1 MLIRQAEEK
10 DVLDIKDLYFNFL
23 TKNPPKEE
31 QDIEAWKQLINEINK
46 NESLYLLVIEEDNRV
61 VSTVQLAII
70 PSLTHNMRSFAVVEN
85 VVTHEAYRK
94 KGFASM
100 LLQEAIKIAQN
111 KNCYKIFLETGSNR
125 ESTLNFYKENG
136 FEIDTKHSFLKKL

>member
-10 DVLDIKDLYFNFL
+10 DVMDIKDLYFNFL
-23 TKNPPKEE
+23 TKYPPKEE

-46 NESLYLLVIEEDNRV
+46 SERLFLLVVEEDNHV
-61 VSTVQLAII
+61 VSTVQLGII

-85 VVTHEAYRK
+85 VVTHENYRK

-100 LLQEAIKIAQN
+100 LLQEAIKIAQD

>member
-23 TKNPPKEE
+23 TKYPPKEE
-31 QDIEAWKQLINEINK
+31 QDIEAWKQLINEFNK
-46 NESLYLLVIEEDNRV
+46 SERFYFLVIEEDNRV

-111 KNCYKIFLETGSNR
+111 KNCYKISLETGSNR

-136 FEIDTKHSFLKKL
+136 FEMDTKHSFLKRL

>member
-23 TKNPPKEE
+23 TKYPPKEE
-31 QDIEAWKQLINEINK
+31 QDIEVWKKLINEMNK
-46 NESLYLLVIEEDNRV
+46 SEKLYLLVVEEDNRV

-70 PSLTHNMRSFAVVEN
+70 PSLTHNVRSFAVVEN
-85 VVTHEAYRK
+85 VVTHEDYRK

-125 ESTLNFYKENG
+125 ETTLNFYKENG
-136 FEIDTKHSFLKKL
+136 FEKDTKHSFLKKL

>member
-23 TKNPPKEE
+23 TKYPPKEE
-31 QDIEAWKQLINEINK
+31 QDIEVWKKLINEINK
-46 NESLYLLVIEEDNRV
+46 NERLFLLVVEEDNRV

-70 PSLTHNMRSFAVVEN
+70 PSLTHNVRSFAVVEN
-85 VVTHEAYRK
+85 VVTHEDYRK

-125 ESTLNFYKENG
+125 ETTLNFYKENG
-136 FEIDTKHSFLKKL
+136 FEMDTKHSFIKKL

>member
-10 DVLDIKDLYFNFL
+10 DVMDIKDLYFNFL
-23 TKNPPKEE
+23 TKYPPKEE

-46 NESLYLLVIEEDNRV
+46 SERLFLLVVEEDNRV
-61 VSTVQLAII
+61 VSTVQLGII
-70 PSLTHNMRSFAVVEN
+70 PSLTHNMRSFAVGEN
-85 VVTHEAYRK
+85 VVTDENYRK

-100 LLQEAIKIAQN
+100 LLQEAIKIAQD

>member
-10 DVLDIKDLYFNFL
+10 DVMDIKDLYFNFL
-23 TKNPPKEE
+23 TKYPPKEE

-46 NESLYLLVIEEDNRV
+46 SERLFLLVVEEDNHV
-61 VSTVQLAII
+61 VSTVQLGII

-85 VVTHEAYRK
+85 VVTHENYRK

-100 LLQEAIKIAQN
+100 LLQEAIKIAQD

-125 ESTLNFYKENG
+125 ETTLNFYKENG

>member
-10 DVLDIKDLYFNFL
+10 DVMDIKDLYFNFL
-23 TKNPPKEE
+23 TKYPPKEE

-46 NESLYLLVIEEDNRV
+46 NERLFLLVVEEDNRV

-85 VVTHEAYRK
+85 VVTHENYRK
-94 KGFASM
+94 
-100 LLQEAIKIAQN
+100 
-111 KNCYKIFLETGSNR
+111 
-125 ESTLNFYKENG
+125 NG

>member
-10 DVLDIKDLYFNFL
+10 DVMDIKDLYFNFL
-23 TKNPPKEE
+23 TKYPPKEE

-46 NESLYLLVIEEDNRV
+46 SERLFLLVVEEDNRV
-61 VSTVQLAII
+61 VSTVQRGII

-85 VVTHEAYRK
+85 VVTHENYRK

-100 LLQEAIKIAQN
+100 LLQEAIKIAQD

>member
-10 DVLDIKDLYFNFL
+10 DVMDIKDLYFNFL
-23 TKNPPKEE
+23 TKYPPKEE
-31 QDIEAWKQLINEINK
+31 QNIVAWKQLINEINK
-46 NESLYLLVIEEDNRV
+46 SERLFLLVVEEDNRV
-61 VSTVQLAII
+61 VSTVQLGII

-85 VVTHEAYRK
+85 VVTHENYRK

-100 LLQEAIKIAQN
+100 LLQEAIKIAQD

>member
-1 MLIRQAEEK
+1 VLIRQAEEK
-10 DVLDIKDLYFNFL
+10 DVMDIKDLYFNFL
-23 TKNPPKEE
+23 TKYPPKEE

-46 NESLYLLVIEEDNRV
+46 SERLFLLVVEEDNRV
-61 VSTVQLAII
+61 VSTVQLGII

-85 VVTHEAYRK
+85 VVTHENYRK

-100 LLQEAIKIAQN
+100 LLQEAIKIAQD

>member
-10 DVLDIKDLYFNFL
+10 DVMDIKNLYFNFL
-23 TKNPPKEE
+23 TKYPPKEE

-46 NESLYLLVIEEDNRV
+46 SERLFLLVVEEDNRV
-61 VSTVQLAII
+61 VSTVQLGII

-85 VVTHEAYRK
+85 VVTHENYRK

-100 LLQEAIKIAQN
+100 LLQEAIKIAQD

>member
-23 TKNPPKEE
+23 TKYPPKEE
-31 QDIEAWKQLINEINK
+31 QNIEVWKKLINEMNK
-46 NESLYLLVIEEDNRV
+46 SENLYLLVVEEDNRV

-70 PSLTHNMRSFAVVEN
+70 PSLTHNVRSFAVVEN
-85 VVTHEAYRK
+85 VVTHEDYRK

-125 ESTLNFYKENG
+125 ETTLNFYKENG
-136 FEIDTKHSFLKKL
+136 FEMDTKHSFLKKL

>member
-10 DVLDIKDLYFNFL
+10 DVMDIKDLYFNFL
-23 TKNPPKEE
+23 TKYPPKEE
-31 QDIEAWKQLINEINK
+31 QDIGAWKQLINEINK
-46 NESLYLLVIEEDNRV
+46 SERLFLLVVEEDNRV
-61 VSTVQLAII
+61 VSTVQLGII

-85 VVTHEAYRK
+85 VVTHESYRK

-100 LLQEAIKIAQN
+100 LLQEAIKIAQD

-136 FEIDTKHSFLKKL
+136 FEMDTKHSFLKKL

>member
-10 DVLDIKDLYFNFL
+10 DVMDIKDLYFNFL
-23 TKNPPKEE
+23 TKYPPKEE

-46 NESLYLLVIEEDNRV
+46 SERLFLLVVEEDNRV
-61 VSTVQLAII
+61 VSTVQLGII

-85 VVTHEAYRK
+85 VVTHENYRK
-94 KGFASM
+94 KGFASL
-100 LLQEAIKIAQN
+100 LLQEAIKIAQD

>member
-10 DVLDIKDLYFNFL
+10 DVFDIKDLYFNFL
-23 TKNPPKEE
+23 TQYPPKEE
-31 QDIEAWKQLINEINK
+31 QDIEVWKKLINEMNRSE
-46 NESLYLLVIEEDNRV
+46 NLYLLVVEEDNRV

-70 PSLTHNMRSFAVVEN
+70 PSLTHNVRSFAVVEN
-85 VVTHEAYRK
+85 VVTHEDYRK

-125 ESTLNFYKENG
+125 ETTLNFYKENG
-136 FEIDTKHSFLKKL
+136 FEKDTKHSFLKKL

>member
-1 MLIRQAEEK
+1 
-10 DVLDIKDLYFNFL
+10 
-23 TKNPPKEE
+23 
-31 QDIEAWKQLINEINK
+31 
-46 NESLYLLVIEEDNRV
+46 
-61 VSTVQLAII
+61 
-70 PSLTHNMRSFAVVEN
+70 MRSFAVVEN
-85 VVTHEAYRK
+85 VVTHENYRK

-100 LLQEAIKIAQN
+100 LLQEAIKIAQD

>member
-10 DVLDIKDLYFNFL
+10 DVMDIKDLYFNFL
-23 TKNPPKEE
+23 TKYPPKEE

-46 NESLYLLVIEEDNRV
+46 SERLFLLVVEEDNRV
-61 VSTVQLAII
+61 VSTVQLGII

-85 VVTHEAYRK
+85 VVTHENYRK

-100 LLQEAIKIAQN
+100 LLQKAIKIAQD

>member
-10 DVLDIKDLYFNFL
+10 DVLDINDLYFNFL
-23 TKNPPKEE
+23 TKYPPNEE
-31 QDIEAWKQLINEINK
+31 QNLESWKQLINEINK
-46 NESLYLLVIEEDNRV
+46 SDRLYLLVVEEDNRV

-70 PSLTHNMRSFAVVEN
+70 PSLTHNVRSFAVVEN
-85 VVTHEAYRK
+85 VVTHEDYRK

-100 LLQEAIKIAQN
+100 LLQEAIKIAEN
-111 KNCYKIFLETGSNR
+111 NNCYKIFLETGSNR

-136 FEIDTKHSFLKKL
+136 FEMDVKHSFIKKL

>member
-10 DVLDIKDLYFNFL
+10 DVMDIKDLYFNFL
-23 TKNPPKEE
+23 TKYPPKEE

-46 NESLYLLVIEEDNRV
+46 SERLFLLVVEEDNRV
-61 VSTVQLAII
+61 VSTVQLGII

-85 VVTHEAYRK
+85 VVTHENYRK
-94 KGFASM
+94 RGFASM
-100 LLQEAIKIAQN
+100 LLQEAIKIAQD
-111 KNCYKIFLETGSNR
+111 KNCYKIFLEPGSNR

-136 FEIDTKHSFLKKL
+136 FEMDTKHSFLKKF

>member
-10 DVLDIKDLYFNFL
+10 DVMDIKNLYFNFL
-23 TKNPPKEE
+23 TKYPPKEE
-31 QDIEAWKQLINEINK
+31 QDIEAWKQVINEINK
-46 NESLYLLVIEEDNRV
+46 SEKLFLLVVEEDNRV
-61 VSTVQLAII
+61 VSTVQLGII

-85 VVTHEAYRK
+85 VVTHENYRK

-100 LLQEAIKIAQN
+100 LLQEAIKIAQD

>member
-10 DVLDIKDLYFNFL
+10 DVMDIKDLYFNFL
-23 TKNPPKEE
+23 TKYPPKEE
-31 QDIEAWKQLINEINK
+31 QNIEAWKQLINEINK
-46 NESLYLLVIEEDNRV
+46 SERLFLLVVEEDNRV
-61 VSTVQLAII
+61 VSTVQLGII

-85 VVTHEAYRK
+85 VVTHENYRK

-100 LLQEAIKIAQN
+100 LLQEAIKIAQD

>member
-10 DVLDIKDLYFNFL
+10 DVMDIKDLYFNFL
-23 TKNPPKEE
+23 TKYPPKEE

-46 NESLYLLVIEEDNRV
+46 SERLFLLVVEEDNRV
-61 VSTVQLAII
+61 VSTVQLGII

-85 VVTHEAYRK
+85 VVTHENYRK

-100 LLQEAIKIAQN
+100 LLQEAIKIAQD

-125 ESTLNFYKENG
+125 ESTLNFYKANG

>member
-10 DVLDIKDLYFNFL
+10 DVMDIKDLYFNFL
-23 TKNPPKEE
+23 TKYPPKEE

-46 NESLYLLVIEEDNRV
+46 SERLFLLVVEEDNRV
-61 VSTVQLAII
+61 VSTVQLGII

-85 VVTHEAYRK
+85 VVTHENYRK
-94 KGFASM
+94 RGFASM
-100 LLQEAIKIAQN
+100 LLQEAIKIAQD

>member
-10 DVLDIKDLYFNFL
+10 DVFDIKDLYFNFL
-23 TKNPPKEE
+23 TQYPPKEE
-31 QDIEAWKQLINEINK
+31 QDIEAWKKLINEFNK
-46 NESLYLLVIEEDNRV
+46 SERLYFLVVEEDNRV

-94 KGFASM
+94 KGFASK
-100 LLQEAIKIAQN
+100 LLQEAIKIAQD
-111 KNCYKIFLETGSNR
+111 KNCYKISFETGSNR
-125 ESTLNFYKENG
+125 ENTLNFYKENG
-136 FEIDTKHSFLKKL
+136 FEMDTKHSFLKRL

>member
-23 TKNPPKEE
+23 TKYPPKEE
-31 QDIEAWKQLINEINK
+31 QDIEVWKKLINEMNK
-46 NESLYLLVIEEDNRV
+46 SENLYLLVVEEDNRV

-70 PSLTHNMRSFAVVEN
+70 PSLTHNVRSFAVVEN
-85 VVTHEAYRK
+85 VVTYEDYRK

-125 ESTLNFYKENG
+125 ETTLNFYKENG
-136 FEIDTKHSFLKKL
+136 FEMDTKHSFLKKL

>member
-46 NESLYLLVIEEDNRV
+46 NERLYLLVIEEDNRV

-136 FEIDTKHSFLKKL
+136 FEMDTKHSFIKKL

>member
-23 TKNPPKEE
+23 TKYPPKEE
-31 QDIEAWKQLINEINK
+31 QDIEVWKKLINEMNK
-46 NESLYLLVIEEDNRV
+46 SENLYLLVVEEDNRV

-70 PSLTHNMRSFAVVEN
+70 PSLTHNVRSFAVVEN
-85 VVTHEAYRK
+85 VVTHEDYCK

-125 ESTLNFYKENG
+125 ETTLNFYKENG
-136 FEIDTKHSFLKKL
+136 FEMDTKHSFLKKL

>member
-10 DVLDIKDLYFNFL
+10 DVMDIKDLYFNFL
-23 TKNPPKEE
+23 TKYPPKEE
-31 QDIEAWKQLINEINK
+31 QDIEAWRQLINEINK
-46 NESLYLLVIEEDNRV
+46 SERLFLLVVEEDNRV
-61 VSTVQLAII
+61 VSTVQLGII

-85 VVTHEAYRK
+85 VVTHEDYRK

-100 LLQEAIKIAQN
+100 LLQEAIKIAQD